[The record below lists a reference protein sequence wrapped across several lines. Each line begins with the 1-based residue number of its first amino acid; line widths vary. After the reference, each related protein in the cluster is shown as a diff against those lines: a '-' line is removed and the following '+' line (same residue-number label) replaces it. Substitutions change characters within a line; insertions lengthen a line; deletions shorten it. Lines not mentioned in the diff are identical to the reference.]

1 MIIAVLRF
9 SRPNRRGPVPPK
21 AAHSRHALRSARAL
35 LLGVL
40 VPALL
45 MVLAAPPVLA
55 QINNWGGDVLVSGS
69 SISVAPGESVTY
81 SVRLNRKPTE
91 TDGTTLENEAVKWFV
106 MVHINGVR
114 YQDGEYKDLTLIPSF
129 YRSFTGKHDP
139 SHPNDDGNWDEWKG
153 FRIYRASYDDW
164 EGLGKKTSER
174 ATSVT
179 LTHEVW
185 DHNANCPVHRRSPV
199 TVGIGGSTP
208 PPDNNGGNAGN
219 NGNGE
224 NGGSSGNGGNR
235 VAPTASIS
243 DATGVEGE
251 VLRFEVTLSRSSD
264 TPVTVDYQTAG
275 GTALEGTDYDAAS
288 GTLTFGHGA
297 TRRTI
302 EVRTRQDTAAEPNE
316 TFTVTLRS
324 PSGAT
329 LRDAGAVGTIIDDD
343 APDPAALT
351 VSDATGVE
359 GEVLR
364 FEVTLSRS
372 SDTPVTVDYQT
383 AGGTALE
390 GTDYD
395 AASGTLIFGPG
406 ATRRTIEVRTRQDT
420 AAEPNETFT
429 VTLRSP
435 SGATLRDAGAVGT
448 IIDDDAP
455 DPAGPALTVS
465 DATGVEGEVLRF
477 EVTLSRSSDTPVTVD
492 YQTAGGTALEG
503 TDYDAASGTLTF
515 GPGATRQTIEV
526 RTRQDTA
533 AEPNETFTVTLRS
546 PSGATLRDAGAVGTI
561 IDDDAP
567 DPAALTVSD
576 ARAREGE
583 VLRFEVTLSRSSD
596 TPVTVDYQTAGG
608 TALEGTDYD
617 AASGT
622 LTFGHGATRR
632 TIEVRTRQ
640 DTAAE
645 PNETFTVTLRS
656 PSGATLRDAGAVGT
670 IIDDDAPDPAALTV
684 SDATGVEG
692 EVLRFEVTL
701 SRSSDTPVT
710 VDYQTAGGT
719 ALEGTDYDAASG
731 TLTFGPGATRQT
743 VEVRTRQDTA
753 AEPNETFTVTLR
765 SPSGATLRDAG
776 AVGTIIDDD
785 APDPAGPALTV
796 SDATGVEG
804 EVLRF
809 EVTLS
814 RSSDTPVT
822 VDYQT
827 AGGTALEGTYYDAA
841 SGTLTFGPGATR
853 RTIEV
858 RTRQDTAAEPNETFT
873 VTLRS
878 PSGATLRDA
887 GAVGT
892 IIDDDAPDPAGP
904 ALTVSDARARE
915 GEILRFRVIL
925 TPPGSET
932 VTVDYQTASGTAVEG
947 LDYIAAGGRLTF
959 KPGIAQQTVEIQ
971 TRKDDIDESNENL
984 TLWLSN
990 AHGARLQDAVGAG
1003 TIIGEVERRIPLVN
1017 HAYLPEVGRAIAFN
1031 AVRCRIDRALS
1042 RAASGNLKQ
1051 VLDRLAPP
1059 PSRSVSIDE
1068 LLGRLSFALQSTGGA
1083 NGIGRVS
1090 AWSCGDYRALAD
1102 GKSGGPVD
1110 WDGKVVG
1117 LQAGADVR
1125 LRPDLLAGLAV
1136 SRSNGTFRYDVVGDA
1151 AEIGGRHRLRLN
1163 GLHPYLAWKASPH
1176 LTVWGTIGHF
1186 WGDLEWAD
1194 DLEGDR
1200 RAGNAWLGS
1209 AMLGLNGRLLE
1220 HGKTTVRF
1228 KGETGLAQFKVADAG
1243 VGFGAAVS
1251 DLRRLRLAIESAH
1264 EQPLPTGGTL
1274 RPWGEIG
1281 LFHDGGDGE
1290 TGVGLE
1296 LGGGLRYRN
1305 QAKGWSAEVFGRRR
1319 MVHGDALPREWG
1331 AGAAFRV
1338 DPGPADLGFSAIL
1351 NQSWGRTGS
1360 GVERLWDQ
1368 GPNDAAP
1375 SSLWGGRM
1383 ELQLGYGFGVLGGH
1397 GVLTPHGA
1405 VTLGQGSG
1413 RAYQWGG
1420 RLEVGSGV
1428 ALSLEAERRE
1438 TDNAEP
1444 EHAIMLRGLLRF
1456 HPGKASR

>member
-1 MIIAVLRF
+1 M
-9 SRPNRRGPVPPK
+9 
-21 AAHSRHALRSARAL
+21 
-35 LLGVL
+35 
-40 VPALL
+40 
-45 MVLAAPPVLA
+45 
-55 QINNWGGDVLVSGS
+55 
-69 SISVAPGESVTY
+69 
-81 SVRLNRKPTE
+81 
-91 TDGTTLENEAVKWFV
+91 
-106 MVHINGVR
+106 
-114 YQDGEYKDLTLIPSF
+114 
-129 YRSFTGKHDP
+129 
-139 SHPNDDGNWDEWKG
+139 
-153 FRIYRASYDDW
+153 
-164 EGLGKKTSER
+164 
-174 ATSVT
+174 
-179 LTHEVW
+179 
-185 DHNANCPVHRRSPV
+185 
-199 TVGIGGSTP
+199 
-208 PPDNNGGNAGN
+208 
-219 NGNGE
+219 
-224 NGGSSGNGGNR
+224 
-235 VAPTASIS
+235 
-243 DATGVEGE
+243 
-251 VLRFEVTLSRSSD
+251 LRFEVTLSRSSD

-275 GTALEGTDYDAAS
+275 GTALEGTDYDEAS
-288 GTLTFGHGA
+288 GTLTFGPGA
-297 TRRTI
+297 TRQTI
-302 EVRTRQDTAAEPNE
+302 EVPTRQDTAAEPNE
-316 TFTVTLRS
+316 TFTVTLSS

-329 LRDAGAVGTIIDDD
+329 LQDAGAVGTIIDDD
-343 APDPAALT
+343 APDPAGPALT

-395 AASGTLIFGPG
+395 EASGTLTFGPG
-406 ATRRTIEVRTRQDT
+406 ATRQTIEVPTRQDT

-429 VTLRSP
+429 VTLSSP
-435 SGATLRDAGAVGT
+435 SGATLQDAGAVGTIIDDDAPDPAGPALTVSDATGVEGEVLRFEVTLSRSSDTPVTVDYQTAGGTALEGTDYDEASGTLTFGPGATRQTIEVPTRQDTAAEPNETFTVTLSSPSGATLQDAGAVGT

-526 RTRQDTA
+526 PTRQDTA
-533 AEPNETFTVTLRS
+533 AEPNETFTVTLSS
-546 PSGATLRDAGAVGTI
+546 PSGATLQDAGAVGTI

-567 DPAALTVSD
+567 DP
-576 ARAREGE
+576 
-583 VLRFEVTLSRSSD
+583 
-596 TPVTVDYQTAGG
+596 
-608 TALEGTDYD
+608 
-617 AASGT
+617 
-622 LTFGHGATRR
+622 
-632 TIEVRTRQ
+632 
-640 DTAAE
+640 
-645 PNETFTVTLRS
+645 
-656 PSGATLRDAGAVGT
+656 VG
-670 IIDDDAPDPAALTV
+670 PALTV

-710 VDYQTAGGT
+710 VRYETAGGT

-731 TLTFGPGATRQT
+731 TLTFGPGATRRT
-743 VEVRTRQDTA
+743 IEVPTRQDTA
-753 AEPNETFTVTLR
+753 DEPNETFTVTLR

-796 SDATGVEG
+796 SDAK
-804 EVLRF
+804 
-809 EVTLS
+809 
-814 RSSDTPVT
+814 
-822 VDYQT
+822 
-827 AGGTALEGTYYDAA
+827 
-841 SGTLTFGPGATR
+841 
-853 RTIEV
+853 
-858 RTRQDTAAEPNETFT
+858 
-873 VTLRS
+873 
-878 PSGATLRDA
+878 
-887 GAVGT
+887 
-892 IIDDDAPDPAGP
+892 
-904 ALTVSDARARE
+904 ARE
-915 GEILRFRVIL
+915 GEILRFQVIL

-932 VTVDYQTASGTAVEG
+932 VTVDYQTATGTAVEG
-947 LDYIAAGGRLTF
+947 LDYIAAGGSLTF
-959 KPGIAQQTVEIQ
+959 KPGIAQQTVEVQ
-971 TRKDDIDESNENL
+971 TRKDDIDESNETL
-984 TLWLSN
+984 TLRLSN
-990 AHGARLQDAVGAG
+990 AYAARLQDAVGIG
-1003 TIIGEVERRIPLVN
+1003 TIIGTVERRIRLLN
-1017 HAYLPEVGRAIAFN
+1017 RAYLPEVGRAIAFN

-1042 RAASGNLKQ
+1042 RTASGNLKQ
-1051 VLDRLAPP
+1051 ALDRLAPP
-1059 PSRSVSIDE
+1059 PPASFGLSPARSRSVSIDQ
-1068 LLGRLSFALQSTGGA
+1068 LLGRLSFSLQSTGGA

-1090 AWSCGDYRALAD
+1090 AWSCGDYRALAG

-1125 LRPDLLAGLAV
+1125 LRPDLLAGLAF
-1136 SRSNGTFRYDVVGDA
+1136 SRSNGTFRYDVGT

-1186 WGDLEWAD
+1186 WGDLEMAD
-1194 DLEGDR
+1194 DVEGGR
-1200 RAGNAWLGS
+1200 RAGNARLASG
-1209 AMLGLNGRLLE
+1209 MLGLNGRLLE

-1228 KGETGLAQFKVADAG
+1228 KGETGLAQFKIADDG
-1243 VGFGAAVS
+1243 VGFGTVVS

-1281 LFHDGGDGE
+1281 LLHDGGDGE

-1305 QAKGWSAEVFGRRR
+1305 QTKGWSAEVFGRRR

-1338 DPGPADLGFSAIL
+1338 DPGPADLGVSAIL

-1368 GPNDAAP
+1368 GPEDTA
-1375 SSLWGGRM
+1375 SGSLRGGRM
-1383 ELQLGYGFGVLGGH
+1383 ELQLGYGFGALGGR
-1397 GVLTPHGA
+1397 GVLTPYGA

-1413 RAYQWGG
+1413 QSYRWGG

-1438 TDNAEP
+1438 TGNAEP
-1444 EHAIMLRGLLRF
+1444 GHAIMLRGLLRF
-1456 HPGKASR
+1456 HPGEASR